1 MHKVRI
7 AFLPLVFL
15 IGFADYS
22 NAEDVKKITCSGKV
36 VDSQKQPLAGV
47 KVGLYK
53 IKALMQTLSY
63 DVEVVEQITTKDD
76 GGFVLEREASD
87 DYTYQFT
94 VFAEKKGLAIGWANW
109 HNIKED
115 IEAEITLTKA
125 EILAGKVVDGSGGPI
140 GDVDITIFFM
150 MIAGNEQPHYLVG
163 KASDKLL
170 ATKTNAN
177 GEFTFN
183 QIPAGATAEFIAQ
196 KPGFATVTTFEPTGF
211 SFNALTYSAG
221 QKDIKIEIEPEAK
234 IEGIVVEKGTDK
246 PVSDIQLMARQGKNQ
261 LNYGYEPVVS
271 NADGTFIISALAA
284 GVHIVQIVASR
295 EELADWIAETVEVTT
310 EAGKTQSG
318 IKIEAS
324 KGGMLEVSITNA
336 EKKPVEKASVSV
348 HQEETDQWLH
358 CRSDKDG
365 LAKIRLLAGDYQMR
379 GVHKEGYSS
388 SQEQNA
394 ITIQENETV
403 RIDIELAEAPKIT
416 GTVRDDA
423 GKPVE
428 GASVK
433 MFPGGSHNEVKTD
446 TKGRFDLAW
455 DPGRWGSQQSDTV
468 HCLVVRH
475 TDRNLAAV
483 QEVEEDTKTVDIKL
497 AKGVVFSG
505 VVVDTE
511 GEPIAEAKI
520 TVMLRMSRW
529 GSSIT
534 DWRRGGAV
542 TDAKGKFE
550 VKAIPPERKYSVQ
563 ASGEGYGKHQVD
575 AFADDAEDGRLDV
588 GRLTLTLANLSV
600 SGIVVDSDD
609 KPASG
614 ARLYAYG
621 EGQPDSHDIMT
632 DAEGKF
638 IIEKVC
644 PGKIRISAN
653 TQGNKRLHGS
663 VQTEGGATDVKIVVG
678 ERSSSGRF
686 VPKQPP
692 SLVGKSLPVLDGLGL
707 QIDPDEIAGKSILVC
722 FWDMQQRP
730 SRHCVKELA
739 KQADQLKEKGTVV
752 IAVQASTVDKNKLDE
767 LVKKYDLPFPVGM
780 IEADEEKTK
789 FSWGVK
795 SLPWLILTDK
805 KHIVSSNGFSLSE
818 LDEKMKEMAN

>member
-1 MHKVRI
+1 MYKARM
-7 AFLPLVFL
+7 AFLCLVFL
-15 IGFADYS
+15 VGFADYS
-22 NAEDVKKITCSGKV
+22 NAEDVKKITCRGKV
-36 VDSQKQPLAGV
+36 VDSQKQPIAGA
-47 KVGLYK
+47 KAGLYK
-53 IKALMQTLSY
+53 IAVSMQTYSY
-63 DVEVVEQITTKDD
+63 DVELVQQVTTKDD

-87 DYTYQFT
+87 DLTNQFM
-94 VFAEKKGLAIGWANW
+94 VLAEKKGLAIGWANW
-109 HNIKED
+109 RNIKED
-115 IEAEITLTKA
+115 LEAEITLTNA
-125 EILAGKVVDGSGGPI
+125 RILAGKVVDKSGSPI
-140 GDVDITIFFM
+140 GDVDITISFM
-150 MIAGNEQPHYLVG
+150 MIAGNGQPQYLVG
-163 KASDKLL
+163 NVSGELL
-170 ATKTNAN
+170 ATKTNAS

-183 QIPAGATAEFIAQ
+183 RIPAEATAEFTAQ
-196 KPGFATVTTFEPTGF
+196 KTGLATVSTFESTGV
-211 SFNALTYSAG
+211 NATLKYSAG
-221 QKDIKIEIEPEAK
+221 QKDIKIEMEPEAK

-246 PVSDIQLMARQGKNQ
+246 PVSDIQLMARQGRNQ
-261 LNYGYEPVVS
+261 PGFGCKPVVS
-271 NADGTFIISALAA
+271 NADGTFIIDALTA
-284 GVHIVQIVASR
+284 GAHIVQLVPSR
-295 EELADWIAETVEVTT
+295 EGLADWMAETVEVTT

-318 IKIEAS
+318 IKIEVN
-324 KGGMLEVSITNA
+324 KGGLLEVSITNA
-336 EKKPVEKASVSV
+336 EKKPVEKASVSI

-388 SQEQNA
+388 SQEQTA

-433 MFPGGSHNEVKTD
+433 MCPRGSHNDIKTD
-446 TKGRFDLAW
+446 TKGHFDLVW
-455 DPGRWGSQQSDTV
+455 DSSRWGSQQSDTV
-468 HCLVVRH
+468 YCLVVRH
-475 TDRNLAAV
+475 TDHNLAVV

-497 AKGVVFSG
+497 MQGVVFSG
-505 VVVDTE
+505 VVVDTK
-511 GEPIAEAKI
+511 GEAIAGAKI
-520 TVMLRMSRW
+520 TVRLRISNW
-529 GSSIT
+529 GSPIT
-534 DWRRGGAV
+534 DWRRGEAV
-542 TDAKGKFE
+542 TDAKGKFK
-550 VKAIPPERKYSVQ
+550 VKAIPPEHKYSVQ
-563 ASGEGYGKHQVD
+563 ASGEGYGKHEAE

-588 GRLTLTLANLSV
+588 GRFALTLANLTV

-614 ARLYAYG
+614 ARISAYG
-621 EGQPDSHDIMT
+621 EGQPDNHNIMT

-644 PGKIRISAN
+644 PGKINISAN
-653 TQGNKRLHGS
+653 TQGNKRLHGY

-692 SLVGKSLPVLDGLGL
+692 SLVGKSLPVFDGLGL

-722 FWDMQQRP
+722 FWDMEQRP

-739 KQADQLKEKGTVV
+739 KQAGQLKEKGVVV
-752 IAVQASTVDKNKLDE
+752 IAVQGSKVDKNALDE
-767 LVKKYDLPFPVGM
+767 LVKKYDLSFPVGM
-780 IEADEEKTK
+780 IEGDEEKTK

-818 LDEKMKEMAN
+818 LDEKMKGMAN